1 MIIFLLYK
9 ILGAIMS
16 KVIVM
21 GGEKGGTGKTTIA
34 VNIAIMR
41 ALTQHD
47 VLFIDA
53 DKQRSGA
60 KFFDRRNGNGV
71 KPEITCV
78 NILGKHLNSE
88 LDRMASRY
96 ENIIVDVGGRDS
108 VELRSALVAKSVSN
122 WYSPI
127 QPSEF
132 DMDTLE
138 TIEELSELS
147 QTFNPNLKTNII
159 LNACST
165 HAQTKTTEEAKTVI
179 KESFPNLYICK
190 TTIGHRVSFK
200 YSISNSWSVVEF
212 EADEYRKLPPYRAQ
226 KYLHKASNDMI
237 SLYKEIYNEDFFSIT
252 EMAMTE

>member
-1 MIIFLLYK
+1 
-9 ILGAIMS
+9 MS
-16 KVIVM
+16 NVIVM
-21 GGEKGGTGKTTIA
+21 GGEKGGTGKTTIS

-41 ALTQHD
+41 ALMGYD
-47 VLFIDA
+47 VLFVDA

-60 KFFDRRNGNGV
+60 KFFDRRNGSGV
-71 KPEITCV
+71 RPEITCV

-96 ENIIVDVGGRDS
+96 ASIIVDVGGRDS
-108 VELRSALVAKSVSN
+108 VELRSALVAQSVSN
-122 WYSPI
+122 WFSPI

-147 QTFNPNLKTNII
+147 QTYNSNLQTHII

-165 HAQTKTTEEAKTVI
+165 HAQTKTTDEAKNII
-179 KESFPNLYICK
+179 KESFPSLHICN

-200 YSISNSWSVVEF
+200 YSISHSCSVVEF
-212 EADEYRKLPPYRAQ
+212 EANEYKNLPPYRAQ
-226 KYLHKASNDMI
+226 KYLHKASNDII
-237 SLYKEIYNEDFFSIT
+237 SLYEEIYHEKFLSII
-252 EMAMTE
+252 EMATIKEEALV

>member
-1 MIIFLLYK
+1 MTN
-9 ILGAIMS
+9 
-16 KVIVM
+16 VIVI

-41 ALTQHD
+41 ALMGRD
-47 VLFIDA
+47 VLFVDA

-71 KPEITCV
+71 KPDITCV

-88 LDRMASRY
+88 LDRMATRY
-96 ENIIVDVGGRDS
+96 ESIIVDVGGRDS
-108 VELRSALVAKSVSN
+108 VELRSALVAKSVCN

-147 QTFNPNLKTNII
+147 QTYNPNLQAHII

-165 HAQTKTTEEAKTVI
+165 HAQTKTTDEAKSVI
-179 KESFPNLYICK
+179 TESFPNLHVCN

-200 YSISNSWSVVEF
+200 YSISNSCSVVEF
-212 EADEYRKLPPYRAQ
+212 EADEYKKLPPYRAQ
-226 KYLHKASNDMI
+226 KYLHKASNDII
-237 SLYKEIYNEDFFSIT
+237 SLYKEIYHEDFYSIL
-252 EMAMTE
+252 EMANINEELSVCP

>member
-1 MIIFLLYK
+1 M
-9 ILGAIMS
+9 AN
-16 KVIVM
+16 VIVV
-21 GGEKGGTGKTTIA
+21 GGEKGGTGKTTIS

-41 ALTQHD
+41 ALMGHD
-47 VLFIDA
+47 VLFVDA

-71 KPEITCV
+71 KPDITCV

-88 LDRMASRY
+88 LDRMSSRY
-96 ENIIVDVGGRDS
+96 ESIIVDVGGRDS
-108 VELRSALVAKSVSN
+108 VELRSALVAKSVTN

-147 QTFNPNLKTNII
+147 QTYNHNLKANII

-165 HAQTKTTEEAKTVI
+165 HAQTKTTDEAKAVI
-179 KESFPNLYICK
+179 KEAFPNLIVCE

-200 YSISNSWSVVEF
+200 YSISNSCSVVEF
-212 EADEYRKLPPYRAQ
+212 EAEEYRKLPPYRAQ
-226 KYLHKASNDMI
+226 KYFHKASNDMI
-237 SLYKEIYNEDFFSIT
+237 SLYKEIYHEEFDSIQK
-252 EMAMTE
+252 MANSQEEVIA

>member
-1 MIIFLLYK
+1 
-9 ILGAIMS
+9 MS
-16 KVIVM
+16 NVIVM
-21 GGEKGGTGKTTIA
+21 GGEKGGTGKTTIS

-41 ALTQHD
+41 ALMGYD
-47 VLFIDA
+47 VLFVDA

-96 ENIIVDVGGRDS
+96 VSIIVDVGGRDS

-147 QTFNPNLKTNII
+147 QTYNSNLKAHII

-165 HAQTKTTEEAKTVI
+165 HAQTKTTDEAKNII
-179 KESFPNLYICK
+179 KESFPSLHICN

-200 YSISNSWSVVEF
+200 YSISNSCSVVEF
-212 EADEYRKLPPYRAQ
+212 EANEYKNLPPYRAQ
-226 KYLHKASNDMI
+226 KYLHKASNDII
-237 SLYKEIYNEDFFSIT
+237 SLYEEIYHEKFLSII
-252 EMAMTE
+252 EMATIKEEVLL

>member
-1 MIIFLLYK
+1 MNN
-9 ILGAIMS
+9 
-16 KVIVM
+16 VIVV
-21 GGEKGGTGKTTIA
+21 GGEKGGTGKTTIS
-34 VNIAIMR
+34 VNMAIMS
-41 ALTQHD
+41 ALMSKD

-88 LDRMASRY
+88 LDRLASRY
-96 ENIIVDVGGRDS
+96 ERIIVDVGGRDS

-147 QTFNPNLKTNII
+147 QTYNPNLQAHII

-165 HAQTKTTEEAKTVI
+165 HAQTRTTEEAKSVI
-179 KESFPNLYICK
+179 VESFPNLHVCD

-200 YSISNSWSVVEF
+200 YSISNSCSVVEF
-212 EADEYRKLPPYRAQ
+212 EADEYKKLPPYRAQ
-226 KYLHKASNDMI
+226 KYLHKASNDI
-237 SLYKEIYNEDFFSIT
+237 IALYKEIYHEEFYSIV
-252 EMAMTE
+252 EMANINEEICVWH

>member
-1 MIIFLLYK
+1 MPN
-9 ILGAIMS
+9 
-16 KVIVM
+16 VIVM
-21 GGEKGGTGKTTIA
+21 GGEKGGTGKTTIS
-34 VNIAIMR
+34 VNLAIMR
-41 ALTQHD
+41 ALMGHD
-47 VLFIDA
+47 VLFVDA

-60 KFFDRRNGNGV
+60 RFFDRRNGNGV
-71 KPEITCV
+71 KPDITCV

-96 ENIIVDVGGRDS
+96 ESIVVDVGGRDS
-108 VELRSALVAKSVSN
+108 VELRSALVATSVTN

-147 QTFNPNLKTNII
+147 QTYNSNLQAHII

-165 HAQTKTTEEAKTVI
+165 HAQTKTTDEAKDVI
-179 KESFPNLYICK
+179 HESFPNLKICN

-200 YSISNSWSVVEF
+200 YSISNSCSVVEF
-212 EADEYRKLPPYRAQ
+212 EKDEYKKLPPYRAQ

-237 SLYKEIYNEDFFSIT
+237 GLYNEIYHEKFHSIV
-252 EMAMTE
+252 EMAKAEEGASV

>member
-1 MIIFLLYK
+1 MT
-9 ILGAIMS
+9 
-16 KVIVM
+16 KVIVI
-21 GGEKGGTGKTTIA
+21 GGEKGGTGKTTIS
-34 VNIAIMR
+34 VNLAIMR
-41 ALTQHD
+41 ALMGHD
-47 VLFIDA
+47 MLFIDA

-60 KFFDRRNGNGV
+60 KFFDRRNGSGV

-88 LDRMASRY
+88 LDRLSTKY
-96 ENIIVDVGGRDS
+96 ESIIVDVGGRDS
-108 VELRSALVAKSVSN
+108 VELRSSLVAKSVTH

-147 QTFNPNLKTNII
+147 QSYNPDLETHII
-159 LNACST
+159 LNSCST
-165 HAQTKTTEEAKTVI
+165 HAQIKTTCEAKNVI
-179 KESFPNLYICK
+179 LESFPTLNICN

-200 YSISNSWSVVEF
+200 YSISNSFCVVEF
-212 EADEYRKLPPYRAQ
+212 EANEYKQLPAYRAQ

-237 SLYKEIYNEDFFSIT
+237 SLYEEIYKEKFYSIT
-252 EMAMTE
+252 EIAQKENEVFA

>member
-1 MIIFLLYK
+1 M
-9 ILGAIMS
+9 AN
-16 KVIVM
+16 VIVM
-21 GGEKGGTGKTTIA
+21 GGEKGGTGKTTIS

-41 ALTQHD
+41 ALMGHD

-78 NILGKHLNSE
+78 NVLGKHLNSE
-88 LDRMASRY
+88 LDRMATRY
-96 ENIIVDVGGRDS
+96 EDIIVDVGGRDS

-147 QTFNPNLKTNII
+147 QTYNPNLRTNII

-165 HAQTKTTEEAKTVI
+165 HAQTKTTDEAKSVI
-179 KESFPNLYICK
+179 KDSFPNLNVCE
-190 TTIGHRVSFK
+190 TTVGHRVSFK

-212 EADEYRKLPPYRAQ
+212 EAAEYKKLPPYRAQ

-237 SLYKEIYNEDFFSIT
+237 ALYREIYHEKFLSIT
-252 EMAMTE
+252 EMAKVEEGVLL

>member
-1 MIIFLLYK
+1 MNN
-9 ILGAIMS
+9 
-16 KVIVM
+16 VIVV
-21 GGEKGGTGKTTIA
+21 GGEKGGTGKTTIS
-34 VNIAIMR
+34 VNMAIMS
-41 ALTQHD
+41 ALMSKD

-88 LDRMASRY
+88 LDRLASRY
-96 ENIIVDVGGRDS
+96 ERIIVDVGGRDS

-147 QTFNPNLKTNII
+147 QTYNPNLQAHII

-165 HAQTKTTEEAKTVI
+165 HAQTRTTEEAKSVI
-179 KESFPNLYICK
+179 VESFPNLHVCD

-200 YSISNSWSVVEF
+200 YSISNSCSVVEF
-212 EADEYRKLPPYRAQ
+212 EADEYKKLPPYRAQ
-226 KYLHKASNDMI
+226 KYLHKASNDI
-237 SLYKEIYNEDFFSIT
+237 IALYKEIYHEEFYSIV
-252 EMAMTE
+252 EMANINEEICV

>member
-1 MIIFLLYK
+1 MNN
-9 ILGAIMS
+9 
-16 KVIVM
+16 VIVV
-21 GGEKGGTGKTTIA
+21 GGEKGGTGKTTIS
-34 VNIAIMR
+34 VNMAIMS
-41 ALTQHD
+41 ALMSKD

-88 LDRMASRY
+88 LDRLASRY
-96 ENIIVDVGGRDS
+96 ERIIVDVGGRDS

-147 QTFNPNLKTNII
+147 QTYNPNLQAHII

-165 HAQTKTTEEAKTVI
+165 HAQTRTTEEAKSVI
-179 KESFPNLYICK
+179 IESFPNLHVCD

-200 YSISNSWSVVEF
+200 YSISNSCSVVEF
-212 EADEYRKLPPYRAQ
+212 EADEYKKLPPYRAQ
-226 KYLHKASNDMI
+226 KYLHKASNDI
-237 SLYKEIYNEDFFSIT
+237 IALYKEIYHEEFYSIV
-252 EMAMTE
+252 EMANINEEICV

>member
-1 MIIFLLYK
+1 MNN
-9 ILGAIMS
+9 
-16 KVIVM
+16 VIVV
-21 GGEKGGTGKTTIA
+21 GGEKGGTGKTTIS
-34 VNIAIMR
+34 VNMAIMS
-41 ALTQHD
+41 ALMSKD

-88 LDRMASRY
+88 LDRLASRY
-96 ENIIVDVGGRDS
+96 ERIIVDVGGRDS

-147 QTFNPNLKTNII
+147 QTYNPNLQAHII

-165 HAQTKTTEEAKTVI
+165 HAQTRTTEEAKSVI
-179 KESFPNLYICK
+179 IESFPNLHVCD

-200 YSISNSWSVVEF
+200 YSISNSCSVVEF
-212 EADEYRKLPPYRAQ
+212 EADEYKKLPPYRAQ
-226 KYLHKASNDMI
+226 KYLHKASNDI
-237 SLYKEIYNEDFFSIT
+237 IALYKEIYHEEFYSIV
-252 EMAMTE
+252 EMANINEEICVWH

>member
-1 MIIFLLYK
+1 
-9 ILGAIMS
+9 MS
-16 KVIVM
+16 NVIVM
-21 GGEKGGTGKTTIA
+21 GGEKGGTGKTTIS

-41 ALTQHD
+41 ALMGCD
-47 VLFIDA
+47 VLFVDA

-71 KPEITCV
+71 KPDITCV

-96 ENIIVDVGGRDS
+96 ESIIVDVGGRDS
-108 VELRSALVAKSVSN
+108 VELRSALVAKAVSN

-147 QTFNPNLKTNII
+147 QTYNPNLQAHII

-165 HAQTKTTEEAKTVI
+165 HAQTKTTDEAKNVI
-179 KESFPNLYICK
+179 KEAFPNLSICN

-200 YSISNSWSVVEF
+200 YSISHSSSVVEF

-237 SLYKEIYNEDFFSIT
+237 SLYREIYGEEFYSIV
-252 EMAMTE
+252 EMAKVNVGVEA

>member
-1 MIIFLLYK
+1 
-9 ILGAIMS
+9 MS
-16 KVIVM
+16 NVIVM
-21 GGEKGGTGKTTIA
+21 GGEKGGTGKTTIS

-41 ALTQHD
+41 ALMGCD
-47 VLFIDA
+47 VLFVDA

-71 KPEITCV
+71 KPDITCV

-96 ENIIVDVGGRDS
+96 ESIIVDVGGRDS

-147 QTFNPNLKTNII
+147 QTYNPSLQTHII

-165 HAQTKTTEEAKTVI
+165 HAQTKTTDEAKSVV
-179 KESFPNLYICK
+179 KEAFPNLHICN

-200 YSISNSWSVVEF
+200 YSISNSCSVVEF
-212 EADEYRKLPPYRAQ
+212 EADEYKKLPPYRAQ
-226 KYLHKASNDMI
+226 KYLHKASNDI
-237 SLYKEIYNEDFFSIT
+237 IALYKEIYNQEFYSIL
-252 EMAMTE
+252 EMARIDEGAVI

>member
-1 MIIFLLYK
+1 
-9 ILGAIMS
+9 MS

-21 GGEKGGTGKTTIA
+21 GGEKGGTGKTTVA
-34 VNIAIMR
+34 VNLAIMR
-41 ALTQHD
+41 ALMTND
-47 VLFIDA
+47 VLFVDA

-60 KFFDRRNGNGV
+60 KFFDRRNENGV

-78 NILGKHLNSE
+78 SILGKHLNSE

-108 VELRSALVAKSVSN
+108 VELRSALVAKSVTD

-147 QTFNPNLKTNII
+147 QTYNPNLKTHII

-165 HAQTKTTEEAKTVI
+165 HAQTKTTDEAKTVI
-179 KESFPNLYICK
+179 KESFPNLLVCT

-226 KYLHKASNDMI
+226 KYLHKASNDI
-237 SLYKEIYNEDFFSIT
+237 IALYNEIYHEKFLSIS
-252 EMAMTE
+252 EMAKVEEGILA

>member
-1 MIIFLLYK
+1 
-9 ILGAIMS
+9 MS
-16 KVIVM
+16 NVIVM
-21 GGEKGGTGKTTIA
+21 GGEKGGTGKTTIS

-41 ALTQHD
+41 ALMGHD
-47 VLFIDA
+47 VLFVDA

-88 LDRMASRY
+88 LDRMATRY

-108 VELRSALVAKSVSN
+108 VELRSALVARCVTD

-147 QTFNPNLKTNII
+147 QAYNQNLQTHII

-165 HAQTKTTEEAKTVI
+165 HAQTKTTDEAKAVI
-179 KESFPNLYICK
+179 KESFPNIRVCE
-190 TTIGHRVSFK
+190 TSIGHRVSFK

-212 EADEYRKLPPYRAQ
+212 ESDEYKKLPKYRAQ
-226 KYLHKASNDMI
+226 KYLHKASNDI
-237 SLYKEIYNEDFFSIT
+237 IDLYQEIYNERFLSIA
-252 EMAMTE
+252 EMAKIAEGVEA